1 MNMNEH
7 ESASMNQ
14 WAWAMN
20 LVWSGGREE
29 LRDIFIWILVSDW
42 SIQEESL
49 ADDALK
55 VYTVISSWSQNQR
68 QYYVYLT
75 HYTLYTYPLYV
86 CYIYKFMGTLL
97 KLSVP
102 HVWIT
107 YTLYVY
113 VIGITCILHA
123 RYMCTLLRWV
133 HCKHFTCM
141 SHVYVFVHNLQNNID
156 SPCMFVSKFVV
167 FSVNVAQWLILLVI

>member
-1 MNMNEH
+1 MADLKINDNIMCTLH
-7 ESASMNQ
+7 
-14 WAWAMN
+14 
-20 LVWSGGREE
+20 
-29 LRDIFIWILVSDW
+29 ITHFIHIHYMYVTFT
-42 SIQEESL
+42 SL
-49 ADDALK
+49 DMCR
-55 VYTVISSWSQNQR
+55 VHV
-68 QYYVYLT
+68 
-75 HYTLYTYPLYV
+75 H
-86 CYIYKFMGTLL
+86 FMGTLL

-102 HVWIT
+102 HVCIT

-156 SPCMFVSKFVV
+156 SPCMVVSKFVV
-167 FSVNVAQWLILLVI
+167 FPVNVAQ